1 MDLERIERLIEL
13 MKQTGVAEIS
23 VEQPDYKISIKR
35 GGSPTATPKATVEPA
50 AEPHA
55 PGSPGVVEVRAHML
69 GIFRHGDGSDPSSRP
84 KVGDPVAAGQ
94 ILGTIEAM
102 KVHSEVHAPVTG
114 TIQAVLVGEEASV
127 EYGQPL
133 FTILPE
139 TEQAD
144 VAPQEEQ
151 Q

>member
-23 VEQPDYKISIKR
+23 IEQPDYKISIK
-35 GGSPTATPKATVEPA
+35 GAGSSAAAKSAAEQA
-50 AEPHA
+50 AEPEA
-55 PGSPGVVEVRAHML
+55 TAGAGVVEVRAHML
-69 GIFRHGDGSDPSSRP
+69 GIFRHGDGSGPASGVE
-84 KVGDPVAAGQ
+84 VGERVAAGQ

-102 KVHSEVHAPVTG
+102 KVHSEVHSPVAG
-114 TIQAVLVGEEASV
+114 TIKEVLVGEGASV

-144 VAPQEEQ
+144 VVLEQER
-151 Q
+151 